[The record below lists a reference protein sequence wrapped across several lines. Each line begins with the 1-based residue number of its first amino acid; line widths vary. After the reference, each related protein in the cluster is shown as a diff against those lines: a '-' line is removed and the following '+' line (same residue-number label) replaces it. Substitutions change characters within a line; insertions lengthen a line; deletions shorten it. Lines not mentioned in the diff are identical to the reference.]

1 MSRIYQGPARW
12 LDGTGPASRGP
23 TPGPS
28 GSAPTRREFLRS
40 VAGGAGA
47 VALGSSAVLS
57 GLLTACT
64 DPAGPEVPAEG
75 DVRYPLATPPGTVPR
90 DLVLVA
96 ALVVVGLARGG
107 TFSPRR

>member
-47 VALGSSAVLS
+47 VALG
-57 GLLTACT
+57 
-64 DPAGPEVPAEG
+64 
-75 DVRYPLATPPGTVPR
+75 
-90 DLVLVA
+90 
-96 ALVVVGLARGG
+96 
-107 TFSPRR
+107 